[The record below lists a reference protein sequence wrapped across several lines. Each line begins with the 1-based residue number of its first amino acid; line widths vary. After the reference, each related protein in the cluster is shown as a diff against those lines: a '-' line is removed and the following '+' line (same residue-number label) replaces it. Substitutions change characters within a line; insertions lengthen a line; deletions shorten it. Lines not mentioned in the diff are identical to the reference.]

1 MFKLPDATV
10 MAWSI
15 LEADRRIKAKKEAE
29 AKALSAAPTALKRVL
44 TRFFITLRDYHESV
58 YLQTTGKGALL
69 HFVDTRPLAMA
80 AIDLAAAVKQ
90 DIPELRVPELL
101 HLEAELRRHHGKPE
115 RGEGLDPTLRQRID
129 DAIALGKELHLL
141 PDGNPTNAGSPKLAL
156 AARRKRKEPARF
168 SDVLGTQ
175 SRTRLRRIAILRTM
189 PAQTNKEVVGH
200 LDEFGHGG
208 PDDGT
213 VSKDIKHL
221 RAAGVVHATKLDLT
235 AKGRR
240 VLAQLTT

>member
-10 MAWSI
+10 MAWAMV
-15 LEADRRIKAKKEAE
+15 EADRKLKAKKEAE
-29 AKALSAAPTALKRVL
+29 AKALAAAPTALKRIL
-44 TRFFITLRDYHESV
+44 TRFFIALRDYHESV
-58 YLQTTGKGALL
+58 DLQTTGKGSLL
-69 HFVDTRPLAMA
+69 HVVDTRPLAMA

-90 DIPELRVPELL
+90 DFPEFRVPELL

-115 RGEGLDPTLRQRID
+115 RGDDLDPTLRQRID

-141 PDGNPTNAGSPKLAL
+141 PDDKPTNGRPPKFPL
-156 AARRKRKEPARF
+156 AASAKRKVLAPF
-168 SDVLGTQ
+168 CDVLGTQ
-175 SRTRLRRIAILRTM
+175 SRTRLRRIAILRAM

-235 AKGRR
+235 AKGHR